1 MTEQKATAERVAT
14 RLAERSIILGT
25 VECATGGI
33 VSRRLFETEEGPAI
47 LGDSLSI
54 DTIEDAID
62 LLGLP
67 EQQFK
72 ATGSFS
78 AKAARSAAR
87 AALEFL
93 EVGWCLV
100 VWAEP
105 LPADGGNVNETI
117 FLALNTGDDIL
128 EDILHYDGPADAL
141 GDRLVDEATALVW
154 RTLS

>member
-1 MTEQKATAERVAT
+1 MTEQQAVAERVAT
-14 RLAERSIILGT
+14 RLAERNIILGT

-33 VSRRLFETEEGPAI
+33 VSHYLFETEAGPAI
-47 LGDSLSI
+47 LGDSLTV

-72 ATGSFS
+72 STGSFS

-87 AALEFL
+87 TALEFL
-93 EVGWCLV
+93 GAHWCLV

-105 LPADGGNVNETI
+105 LPAAGGPAHETI
-117 FLALNTGDDIL
+117 LVALNTGDDIL
-128 EDILHYDGPADAL
+128 EETLHYDGPAQEMTAWLANEAL
-141 GDRLVDEATALVW
+141 GLVW
-154 RTLS
+154 RALS

>member
-1 MTEQKATAERVAT
+1 MMEQKPAAERVAT
-14 RLAERSIILGT
+14 RLAERNITLGT

-33 VSRRLFETEEGPAI
+33 VSRRLFDTDEGPAV
-47 LGDSLSI
+47 LGDSLAV

-62 LLGLP
+62 LLALP

-93 EVGWCLV
+93 DVRWCLV

-105 LPADGGNVNETI
+105 LPAAGGSVHETV
-117 FLALNTGDDIL
+117 FVALNTGDDIL
-128 EDILHYDGPADAL
+128 EDVLHYDGAADHLGEWLVGEAL
-141 GDRLVDEATALVW
+141 ALVW
-154 RTLS
+154 RALS

>member
-1 MTEQKATAERVAT
+1 MTEQQPTAERVAT
-14 RLAERSIILGT
+14 RLAERNIILGT

-33 VSRRLFETEEGPAI
+33 VSHRLFETDEGPAI
-47 LGDSLSI
+47 LGDSLTV

-72 ATGSFS
+72 STGSFS

-87 AALEFL
+87 AARDFL
-93 EVGWCLV
+93 EVNWCLV

-105 LPADGGNVNETI
+105 LPAAGGTVHETI
-117 FLALNTGDDIL
+117 FFALNTGDDVL
-128 EDILHYDGPADAL
+128 EDILHYDGTAEGVGNWLAGKAL
-141 GDRLVDEATALVW
+141 ELVW
-154 RTLS
+154 RALS